1 MLMFYP
7 NWLAVASTGSILGN
21 TFKFRIA
28 LFYSLS
34 DVLIKKNE
42 PKIWNLGIFDRKDFF
57 DKNYRFLGH
66 TTKSK

>member
-7 NWLAVASTGSILGN
+7 NWLAVASTRSILGN
-21 TFKFRIA
+21 TFKFCIA

-42 PKIWNLGIFDRKDFF
+42 PKIWNLGIFDKKIFLTKFIDF
-57 DKNYRFLGH
+57 
-66 TTKSK
+66 